1 MRMSNLLV
9 HTSRQAPTK
18 VTLPGYRFL
27 LRGGFVRP
35 LSAGCYTFLP
45 PGARVRRRIEAMIHQ
60 GMRALGAQEVSLPA
74 IQPAELWSGAA
85 ERNDLIGE
93 AVSSLRG
100 TVHLGDTDRRDI
112 VLASSH
118 EESLLAVART
128 TIQSYRQLPVMLYQV
143 WQAFQDQRQPGAG
156 LFGARET
163 LVADAY
169 SLHPNQ
175 ADLDRLYPQVQEE
188 FSQIFDRCRLEVLVS
203 AADRDDAGVV
213 TSHSLVWPSEA
224 GLEKVVACGSCSYTA
239 NEAIARA
246 GKTPPPAEDMQEM
259 EDVETPECRTIADLA
274 RFLNVQASRTAKAL
288 FLVASG
294 EGENDRFVIAIVRGD
309 TDLNESK
316 LRRVLGVERLGPA
329 TEGEI
334 RRVGAEPGYGS
345 PVGVEGVTV
354 VVDELIPQ
362 SPNLVAGANRPGY
375 HRLNVNYGRD
385 YEASAVADIT
395 AAGDGDACPE
405 CGTALRV
412 VSGVVMATVAKVSE
426 DYSRAMKAT
435 FLDQSGQAQFMLM
448 GRYRLYADRLL
459 AAVAEAHHDD
469 YGVIW
474 PLPVAPY
481 DVYLMTLG
489 KRNEA
494 VEGAADDLYSDLTAA
509 GIDVLY
515 DDRDERA
522 GVKFHDADLLGVPVR
537 VAVGHRGLKTGTVEL
552 KRRDAQ
558 DVVTVQLE
566 GAVPLIGDMLV
577 LTAEHAEFAEI

>member
-1 MRMSNLLV
+1 MRMSRLLV
-9 HTSRQAPTK
+9 QTSREAPTK

-35 LSAGCYTFLP
+35 LSAGCHCFLP
-45 PGARVRRRIEAMIHQ
+45 PGARVRRRIEAMVHQ
-60 GMRALGAQEVSLPA
+60 GMRVLGGQEVSLPA

-85 ERNDLIGE
+85 ERDDLIGQT
-93 AVSSLRG
+93 VSSLRRQ
-100 TVHLGDTDRRDI
+100 VHLGETGQRDI
-112 VLASSH
+112 VLATSH
-118 EESLLAVART
+118 EELLLAVART
-128 TIQSYRQLPVMLYQV
+128 TIQSYRQLPALLYQAWPV
-143 WQAFQDQRQPGAG
+143 CQAQRQAGAG

-169 SLHPNQ
+169 SLHPNE
-175 ADLDRLYPQVQEE
+175 ADLDRFYPQVQAE
-188 FSQIFDRCRLEVLVS
+188 FGRIFDQCRLEVLVS
-203 AADRDDAGVV
+203 AAGRNHAGAV
-213 TSHSLVWPSEA
+213 TSHSLVWPS
-224 GLEKVVACGSCSYTA
+224 GVGGEKVVACGSCSYVA
-239 NEAIARA
+239 NQAIAQA
-246 GKTPPPAEDMQEM
+246 GKTLPPAEDMQPM
-259 EDVETPECRTIADLA
+259 EDVETPECKTIADLA
-274 RFLNVQASRTAKAL
+274 RFLNVPASRTAKAL

-316 LRRVLGVERLGPA
+316 LRRVLGVEQLGPA

-334 RRVGAEPGYGS
+334 RRVGSEPGYGS

-354 VVDELIPQ
+354 VVDELVPQ
-362 SPNLVAGANRPGY
+362 SPNLVAGANRPDY
-375 HRLNVNYGRD
+375 HKLNVNYGRD
-385 YEASAVADIT
+385 YGASVVADIT

-405 CGTALRV
+405 CGAALRAV
-412 VSGVVMATVAKVSE
+412 NGVVMATVAKVSE

-435 FLDQSGQAQFMLM
+435 FLDRSGQAQFMLM

-469 YGVIW
+469 YGIIW
-474 PLPVAPY
+474 PGCLAPY
-481 DVYLMTLG
+481 DVYLMPLG

-494 VEGAADDLYSDLTAA
+494 VAAAADDLYADLTAA

-537 VAVGHRGLKTGTVEL
+537 VVVGHRGLESGTVEL
-552 KRRDAQ
+552 KRRDAEDVETVQ
-558 DVVTVQLE
+558 VEDVVSLATRHLACV
-566 GAVPLIGDMLV
+566 VPTGRR
-577 LTAEHAEFAEI
+577 